1 MKVVILAGG
10 FGTRLSEETKDM
22 PKPMVKI
29 GDKPILWHIMKIYS
43 QYGFNEFV
51 ICLGYK
57 SMEIKE
63 WFMNYFLQNND
74 LTIDVQK
81 NKIEVHENKTEP
93 WKVTL
98 VETGLHTQTGGRIK
112 RIQKYIGKKPF
123 LLTYGD
129 GVSDVN
135 IPELIELHKKKGKYL
150 TVTAYKHLERWGL
163 LDINEDGD
171 VNGFLEKP
179 SDAKTL
185 INGGF
190 FVCQPEV
197 FDYLEG
203 DDCVFER
210 GPVETL
216 AKEGKMTSY
225 LHTGYWQCMDTLKD
239 NIELNN
245 LWNSGNAPW
254 KKWL

>member
-10 FGTRLSEETKDM
+10 FGTRLSEETKNL

-43 QYGFNEFV
+43 QYGYNDFV

-57 SMEIKE
+57 SAEIKK
-63 WFMNYFLQNND
+63 WFMNYFMFDND
-74 LTIDVQK
+74 LTIDVRN
-81 NKIEVHENKTEP
+81 NKIEVHDNKTEP

-98 VETGLHTQTGGRIK
+98 VETGLNTQTGGRIK
-112 RIQKYIGKKPF
+112 KIQKYIGNEPF

-129 GVSDVN
+129 GVSDVC
-135 IPELIELHKKKGKYL
+135 IPKLVELHIKSAKLL

-163 LDINEDGD
+163 LDIAENGD
-171 VNGFLEKP
+171 VRGFLEKP
-179 SDAKTL
+179 SDSKTL

-190 FVCQPEV
+190 FVCQPEI

-210 GPVETL
+210 EPMEDL

-225 LHTGYWQCMDTLKD
+225 THTGYWQCMDTLKD
-239 NIELNN
+239 NIELNS
-245 LWNSGNAPW
+245 LWNSGKAPW
-254 KKWL
+254 KNW

>member
-10 FGTRLSEETKDM
+10 FGTRLSEETRNV
-22 PKPMVKI
+22 PKPMVLI
-29 GDKPILWHIMKIYS
+29 GDMPILWHIMKIYS
-43 QYGFNEFV
+43 HYGFNDFV

-63 WFMNYFLQNND
+63 WFMNYFLHNND
-74 LTIDVQK
+74 ITIDVRE
-81 NKIEVHENKTEP
+81 NKVEIHENKTEP

-98 VETGLHTQTGGRIK
+98 VETGLNTQTGGRIK
-112 RIQKYIGKKPF
+112 RIQKYIGENPF

-129 GVSDVN
+129 GVSDVDIN
-135 IPELIELHKKKGKYL
+135 KLIAHHKQSGKIL

-163 LDINEDGD
+163 LDINIDNGD
-171 VNGFLEKP
+171 VRGFLEKP
-179 SDAKTL
+179 SDFNTL

-190 FVCQPEV
+190 FVCEPEV
-197 FDYLEG
+197 FNYL
-203 DDCVFER
+203 DNDQCVFER
-210 GPVETL
+210 VPLESM

-239 NIELNN
+239 NMELNA
-245 LWNSGNAPW
+245 LWESGRAPW
-254 KKWL
+254 KKW

>member
-10 FGTRLSEETKDM
+10 FGTRLSEEIKNI

-29 GDKPILWHIMKIYS
+29 GEKPILWHIMKTYS
-43 QYGFNEFV
+43 QYGYNDFV

-57 SMEIKE
+57 SAEIKD
-63 WFMNYFLQNND
+63 WFINYFMYDND
-74 LTIDVQK
+74 LTIDVRN

-93 WKVTL
+93 WKITL
-98 VETGLHTQTGGRIK
+98 VETGLNTQTGGRIK
-112 RIQKYIGKKPF
+112 RIQKYIGNEPF

-129 GVSDVN
+129 GVSDVS
-135 IPELIELHKKKGKYL
+135 ISKLIEHHKKRGKLL

-163 LDINEDGD
+163 LDIAENGD
-171 VNGFLEKP
+171 VRGFLEKP
-179 SDAKTL
+179 SDAKIL

-210 GPVETL
+210 TPMETM
-216 AKEGKMTSY
+216 AKAGQMTSY
-225 LHTGYWQCMDTLKD
+225 IHNGYWQCMDTLKD
-239 NIELNN
+239 NIDLNN
-245 LWNSGNAPW
+245 LWNSGKAPW
-254 KKWL
+254 KNW